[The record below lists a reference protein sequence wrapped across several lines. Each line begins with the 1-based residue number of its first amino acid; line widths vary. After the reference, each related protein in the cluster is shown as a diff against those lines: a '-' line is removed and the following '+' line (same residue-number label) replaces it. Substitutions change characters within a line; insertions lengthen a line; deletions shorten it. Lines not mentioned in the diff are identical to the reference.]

1 MSKLNNTFSK
11 IETPTEWKKNLYAKA
26 YEQETKAH
34 RPVMKR
40 VAVGFAAAAACA
52 TCAVAAGAAT
62 GAIDVGG
69 FFNNLF
75 GDEVT
80 ASKLESGEYQQLGT
94 VIESED
100 IVFNTVA
107 FVGDTEESYTLIE
120 ARLTDSGKAKDID
133 KLAMNVVVLGEDID
147 ESQIGF
153 ELGQYATD
161 ECFAAVST
169 DENGE
174 KVFTFKVKNYAA
186 WVQGAL
192 MDGSDLKLWI
202 KGITATSST
211 GEGSYYDI
219 TLSTTFNPEVE
230 AVTTVGYA
238 NFDKAVT
245 INGKDVTLST
255 VTFSDYKTTVSFAY
269 DIPADHASA
278 SDEMAYWAGGEEIAR
293 EILTFANEDSYNF
306 LYENG
311 EDDYDYTALTGTNI
325 KLYVNGEEVA
335 LSGRERPVVLSQAYN
350 VGEGLPSFIVDVSFI
365 PVNIESLDDITI
377 EITNDDASVIT
388 ISGSDAVMSD
398 ITFADGNTADEE
410 ISEEAVAE

>member
-11 IETPTEWKKNLYAKA
+11 IETPAEWKKNLYAKA
-26 YEQETKAH
+26 YAQETKAH

-62 GAIDVGG
+62 GKLDVGG

-94 VIESED
+94 VIESDD
-100 IVFNTVA
+100 IIFNTVA
-107 FVGDTEESYTLIE
+107 FVGDTEESYTLVE
-120 ARLTDSGKAKDID
+120 ARLTDSGKAKDIES
-133 KLAMNVVVLGEDID
+133 LAMNVVVLGSDID

-161 ECFAAVST
+161 ECYAAVST

-192 MDGSDLKLWI
+192 SDGSDLTLWV

-219 TLSTTFNPEVE
+219 TLSATFNPEVE

-245 INGKDVTLST
+245 INGKDTVLSQ
-255 VTFSDYKTTVSFAY
+255 VTFSDYKTIVSFTY

-293 EILTFANEDSYNF
+293 DILTFANEDSYN
-306 LYENG
+306 YTICNG
-311 EDDYDYTALTGTNI
+311 EDDYDYTALTSTNV
-325 KLYVNGEEVA
+325 KLYVNGEEVK
-335 LSGRERPVVLSQAYN
+335 LSDRERPVVLNQAYN
-350 VGEGLPSFIVDVSFI
+350 IGEALPSFTLDVSFA
-365 PVNIESLDDITI
+365 PVSIENVEDITI

-388 ISGSDAVMSD
+388 ISGSEASMSE

-410 ISEEAVAE
+410 AAE